1 MIEGWIKLY
10 RSLLQSH
17 IFENEKLLKVWTW
30 CLLKATHCERIQQ
43 VGRQQVLLKPGQF
56 VTGRHKASVELG
68 LPPSTVWEYLKIL
81 EADNTINI
89 KSNNKF
95 SIVTVVNWALY
106 QYEEENSDNK
116 SNNTSN
122 SKSTTNRQQIDTN
135 KNIKND
141 KNEKNNINISLQ
153 ISNLRSRY
161 SEKQLKIIDEYFEIL
176 QWTRR
181 NGKIANSVILKIY
194 QEWEKYPIEKVIYAL
209 HIYNNNPKHHDK
221 KENYCYGIMRNTTME
236 EIEEYKRKQGGVN
249 SEKHGGNI
257 SRGSNGYGHNKQ
269 SHRAGK
275 FDNIE
280 IPGVITG

>member
-106 QYEEENSDNK
+106 QSEEENSDNK

-122 SKSTTNRQQIDTN
+122 SKSTANRQQIDTN

-194 QEWEKYPIEKVIYAL
+194 QEWEKYSVEKVIYAL
-209 HIYNNNPKHHDK
+209 HVYINNPKLHDK
-221 KENYCYGIMRNTTME
+221 KENYCYGIMRNATSE
-236 EIEEYKRKQGGVN
+236 EIENYKSKRMATIEQRKV
-249 SEKHGGNI
+249 EEEERKRI
-257 SRGSNGYGHNKQ
+257 AEEIKRAEEEAERERMRWING
-269 SHRAGK
+269 
-275 FDNIE
+275 
-280 IPGVITG
+280 